1 MKCEIY
7 IDMQF
12 NFRYYYFY
20 IMFLISQ
27 VLRYFHLIPPLEIK
41 AKPKTDIEIYEE
53 SYKPKFLGTYAKDI
67 KEYNSN
73 IDAVFYLTKEYA
85 ELLKDEDNTLE
96 KQWRTRILYES
107 TPRGN
112 IALFYDVFKQAFSY
126 YSDQS
131 IPYNMLNVAAMKYCV
146 TFRCCD
152 FFMDE
157 NVIPEGSSSAL
168 LNTIRADEKTEI
180 MKNKKAVSEML
191 PDIKNANFAKFK
203 NYANKPVTAE
213 SKKTDSN
220 KPEAKEVEKSINRFL
235 YLGKMNNFAFIQKVP
250 KKKVFIK
257 TATKYDNMF
266 GQISREKVDYKTFR
280 ATTRAQAAAAEPEP
294 SPQS

>member
-1 MKCEIY
+1 M
-7 IDMQF
+7 
-12 NFRYYYFY
+12 
-20 IMFLISQ
+20 
-27 VLRYFHLIPPLEIK
+27 
-41 AKPKTDIEIYEE
+41 
-53 SYKPKFLGTYAKDI
+53 GTYAKDI
-67 KEYNSN
+67 KEFNSN

-168 LNTIRADEKTEI
+168 LNTIRADEKSEI
-180 MKNKKAVSEML
+180 VKNKKAVSEML

-203 NYANKPVTAE
+203 NYANKPATAE
-213 SKKTDSN
+213 SKKTESN

-235 YLGKMNNFAFIQKVP
+235 YLGKMNNFTFIQKAP

-266 GQISREKVDYKTFR
+266 GHISREKVDYKTFKSI
-280 ATTRAQAAAAEPEP
+280 ATTPAEPVAAES